1 MNGAFSR
8 GHSRSRRVKYARQPV
23 IDMTL
28 DDNPVTAQQ
37 RITKGTRQ
45 QGTRG
50 TGLRRLPRPSAAL
63 GAVVAVGGLLVKLAQ
78 KNYATEDVQTDES
91 LDARV
96 PTPAELEFA
105 AIVRA
110 AAEDVGKIMSVSTN
124 GFTVEAKIRSN
135 SGRGTWTAHFEFDE
149 ETGHCRYSHPYQGAT
164 APLFFIEKVQ
174 RRLSEAAAT

>member
-1 MNGAFSR
+1 MSAEAQGDLWLYSVGRSSEPESEAAVPDPSTPDEDGEDASAETAKPPSKKKILLMLGIGA
-8 GHSRSRRVKYARQPV
+8 V
-23 IDMTL
+23 
-28 DDNPVTAQQ
+28 
-37 RITKGTRQ
+37 
-45 QGTRG
+45 
-50 TGLRRLPRPSAAL
+50 
-63 GAVVAVGGLLVKLAQ
+63 AVVAVGGLLVKLAQ